1 MLEPL
6 PTKMIIKVRV
16 FRRWI
21 AHWGASQKH
30 LRLSWSFVVEVFLFV
45 IYVQIRKF
53 HQIKLTF
60 VLRATLPHQYGCFS
74 GSILMCEL
82 FVVTS
87 KCTFPSVGALRWGSF
102 CPEQFQPSFSL
113 SLHML
118 AIQENFIY
126 VGTSRKELVKVALS
140 NFAQIA
146 IQLFHEMRFWGKD
159 HVK

>member
-1 MLEPL
+1 M
-6 PTKMIIKVRV
+6 
-16 FRRWI
+16 
-21 AHWGASQKH
+21 
-30 LRLSWSFVVEVFLFV
+30 EVFLFV

-60 VLRATLPHQYGCFS
+60 VLRATLPHQY

-102 CPEQFQPSFSL
+102 CPEQFHQSFSL

-146 IQLFHEMRFWGKD
+146 IQLFHEMRF
-159 HVK
+159 